1 VNNKMM
7 PKKPDQVTL
16 ITGIGWACA
25 ELLAKRGHHIVGLA
39 RNKPSHFPGDFYTID
54 LADRNALDKLL
65 GSLCQHYN
73 FTGLLNN
80 AGIVGPELIAD
91 IDLDTVDSVFQI
103 NLGAAMQCTKHCIVS
118 MKNLGRG
125 RIVNISS
132 ELALGLPTRTAYG
145 GSKAALISMTRT
157 WALELA
163 RDSITVNAIAPGP
176 VDTEFFRSNNP
187 EGSSERIRKLNRV
200 PLGRFATADD
210 IARTVSFFMGP
221 DSGYVTGQ
229 TLFVDG
235 GSSLASSALF

>member
-1 VNNKMM
+1 MTEKQSN
-7 PKKPDQVTL
+7 QVTL
-16 ITGIGWACA
+16 ITGASKGIGWACA
-25 ELLAKRGHHIVGLA
+25 ELLAERGHHVVGLA
-39 RNKPSHFPGDFYTID
+39 RNKPSDFPGDFFSID
-54 LADRNALDKLL
+54 LADRKGLDKLL
-65 GSLCQHYN
+65 VSLCQQYQ

-80 AGIVGPELIAD
+80 AGIVGPELIED
-91 IDLDTVDSVFQI
+91 IDLETVDAVFQI
-103 NLGAAMQCTKHCIVS
+103 NLGAAMQCTKHCVAS
-118 MKNLGRG
+118 MKREGLG

-176 VDTEFFRSNNP
+176 VDTEFFRGNNP
-187 EGSSERIRKLNRV
+187 QGSSERIRKLNRI
-200 PLGRFATADD
+200 PLGRFASAND
-210 IARTVSFFMGP
+210 IARSVGFFMGP
-221 DSGYVTGQ
+221 DSEYITGQ